1 MSRVFIDANI
11 ILDLIDS
18 SRGNKHQ
25 STNCIKQFIVD
36 GYELYT
42 SCDILTTVYYVASKK
57 MKNKE
62 IVNGLESLLEII
74 KIIPIDIEIIKN
86 ALNICTQ
93 NDEDFEDVLQYT
105 CAKKFHCDT
114 IITNYNHFYTSSP
127 NPSSSTSDTIITN
140 DNHFYSP
147 DIKAVRCKPEGI

>member
-1 MSRVFIDANI
+1 MGFGRSRLSANQKRYEDMSRVFVDANI

-114 IITNYNHFYTSSP
+114 IITN
-127 NPSSSTSDTIITN
+127 
-140 DNHFYSP
+140 DNHFYCT
-147 DIKAVRCKPEGI
+147 DIKAVGCKSEGI